1 MWEKLNEIIS
11 SQQANSLTNRF
22 ENSFFSVNLEYATYI
37 ERNDDNYHSYTFC
50 VLSDQDSIY
59 NINNLVLS
67 TTDNRIYEADIVT
80 YELTENDYVQLLTE
94 SGSSINFD
102 NKIFIQSFD
111 IAQVNITNWG
121 GTCYELIDT
130 GEEEFCSHSDHQSSH
145 EQTGRCT
152 HPSKIFEWQEVDCGG
167 GSGGSVSGG
176 DTGSSTGGGSG
187 SGSTSGGNGI
197 TKATLLKGIDDGPRK
212 NPCER
217 LKTLTKTDSL
227 SANIKPIVDSLR
239 NKTNLNKE
247 YSIGIQKK
255 RNYGKFYTYPS
266 PEGIIEG
273 ISKTRSKCNTG
284 TRYVGQIHTHPNGT
298 FPIFSWLDVQAIS
311 KLYDGATMDFKDDIF
326 LMIVNHNGT
335 VYSLVI
341 NNVGNLTSS
350 LQEDLDNAEGNN
362 IDEKVKF
369 IEEELR
375 NLYTNSI
382 NLEKTF
388 LELFGDYGIA
398 LYKAT
403 DSNLSNWEELKLDDT
418 NNNEVIK
425 NPCG

>member
-1 MWEKLNEIIS
+1 
-11 SQQANSLTNRF
+11 
-22 ENSFFSVNLEYATYI
+22 
-37 ERNDDNYHSYTFC
+37 
-50 VLSDQDSIY
+50 
-59 NINNLVLS
+59 
-67 TTDNRIYEADIVT
+67 
-80 YELTENDYVQLLTE
+80 
-94 SGSSINFD
+94 
-102 NKIFIQSFD
+102 
-111 IAQVNITNWG
+111 
-121 GTCYELIDT
+121 
-130 GEEEFCSHSDHQSSH
+130 
-145 EQTGRCT
+145 
-152 HPSKIFEWQEVDCGG
+152 
-167 GSGGSVSGG
+167 
-176 DTGSSTGGGSG
+176 
-187 SGSTSGGNGI
+187 
-197 TKATLLKGIDDGPRK
+197 
-212 NPCER
+212 
-217 LKTLTKTDSL
+217 
-227 SANIKPIVDSLR
+227 
-239 NKTNLNKE
+239 
-247 YSIGIQKK
+247 
-255 RNYGKFYTYPS
+255 
-266 PEGIIEG
+266 
-273 ISKTRSKCNTG
+273 
-284 TRYVGQIHTHPNGT
+284 
-298 FPIFSWLDVQAIS
+298 
-311 KLYDGATMDFKDDIF
+311 MDFKDDIF